1 MMTKPLTQGVA
12 LGALMLLAAAGFKYA
27 EAYHLIGPDVG
38 ARGTQVVIGAALAFY
53 ANFMPKSLSS
63 SKSSP
68 QSIGRMQSVL
78 RFGGWSFAL
87 SGLAYAVLW
96 AFAPLP
102 LAHTGS
108 IVAVASAMVVTLGY
122 AAWTCATRR
131 ASA

>member
-1 MMTKPLTQGVA
+1 MTTKPLIQGAA
-12 LGALMLLAAAGFKYA
+12 LAAVMLLAAAGLKYA
-27 EAYHLIGPDVG
+27 EALHLIGPDVA

-68 QSIGRMQSVL
+68 QSVGRMQSVL

-87 SGLAYAVLW
+87 SGLAYAAFW
-96 AFAPLP
+96 AFAPFP

-108 IVAVASAMVVTLGY
+108 MVVVAGAMVVTLGY
-122 AAWTCATRR
+122 AGWTCATCR